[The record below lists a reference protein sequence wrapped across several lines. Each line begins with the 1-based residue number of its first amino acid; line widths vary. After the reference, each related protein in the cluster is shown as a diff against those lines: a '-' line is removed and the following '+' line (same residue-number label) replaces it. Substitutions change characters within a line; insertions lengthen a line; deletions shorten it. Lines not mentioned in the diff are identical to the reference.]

1 MMEETKKYV
10 SFGCIETDQGVLALI
25 EPDDYLV
32 DVLSRNTDLEIEYD
46 TFYFY
51 SEQEENHY
59 IIFNS
64 SIVGTDVS
72 LAIAIHDIYWDRL
85 LKDRFFFLG
94 FFDKN
99 EFKEELERGDLT
111 LDEVPNIE
119 FIISEQSYH
128 YLEGCRDVL
137 RTLFS
142 V

>member
-1 MMEETKKYV
+1 MEETKKYV

-46 TFYFY
+46 TFSFY

-72 LAIAIHDIYWDRL
+72 LVIAIHDIYWDRL

-99 EFKEELERGDLT
+99 EFKEELEKGDLT
-111 LDEVPNIE
+111 LDEVPNIG

>member
-1 MMEETKKYV
+1 VEETKKYV
-10 SFGCIETDQGVLALI
+10 SFGCIGTDQGVLALI

-59 IIFNS
+59 IVFNS
-64 SIVGTDVS
+64 SIVGTDIFLV
-72 LAIAIHDIYWDRL
+72 IAIHDIYWDRL

-99 EFKEELERGDLT
+99 EFKEGLERGDLT